1 MSTKRNPRREFLA
14 KAAGAAATLGLA
26 AVPTDALDAQVQ
38 SDDRWLAGLKGKYKQ
53 VFDGHAY
60 NDGFPFTY
68 AAIFLNTSG
77 ADSGAVLILRH
88 GGFAL
93 ALNDDIWAK
102 YKLGTAFKVNDP
114 ATKAPAVKNPFLRPK
129 PGTLLI
135 DDMAVDKLLARGVK
149 IGACNVALQVQSKM
163 MAANANVTP
172 EVALKE
178 WTAGIIP
185 GISILPSG
193 VWGVNRAQLA
203 GCTYCDA
210 G

>member
-1 MSTKRNPRREFLA
+1 MTSSRNPRRAFLGQV
-14 KAAGAAATLGLA
+14 AGAAATLGLGTVPVA
-26 AVPTDALDAQVQ
+26 ADAQVQ
-38 SDDRWLAGLKGKYKQ
+38 SDDRWLTGLKGKYKQ
-53 VFDGHAY
+53 VFDGHAV

-68 AAIFLNTSG
+68 TATFLNTSG
-77 ADSGAVLILRH
+77 ADAGAVLILRH
-88 GGFAL
+88 GGFVL
-93 ALNDDIWAK
+93 ALNDEIWAK
-102 YKLGTAFKVNDP
+102 YKLGTAMNVNDP
-114 ATKAPAVKNPFLRPK
+114 ATRAVAVKNPFLKPK

-149 IGACNVALQVQSKM
+149 MGACNVALQVLSKN
-163 MAANANVTP
+163 MAANAKVTP

-185 GISILPSG
+185 GIAVIPSG
-193 VWGVNRAQLA
+193 VWGVNRAQMA